1 MQNTS
6 NRPISIT
13 QTDLNEIKHS
23 RQHAEDFFKKRKIIG
38 WPRVV
43 TPEPHKHFLVS

>member
-1 MQNTS
+1 MALS
-6 NRPISIT
+6 PMKPIT

-23 RQHAEDFFKKRKIIG
+23 RKHAEDFFKKRKILG

-43 TPEPHKHFLVS
+43 TPEPHKHFLVN

>member
-6 NRPISIT
+6 NRPLPIT

-23 RQHAEDFFKKRKIIG
+23 RQHAEDFFKKRNLKG

-43 TPEPHKHFLVS
+43 TPEPHKHFLVN

>member
-1 MQNTS
+1 MAPNPMK
-6 NRPISIT
+6 PIPLT

-23 RQHAEDFFKKRKIIG
+23 RKHAEDFFKKRRIHG

-43 TPEPHKHFLVS
+43 TTEPGKHFLVS

>member
-1 MQNTS
+1 M

-23 RQHAEDFFKKRKIIG
+23 RKHAEDFFKKRKILG
-38 WPRVV
+38 WPRVI
-43 TPEPHKHFLVS
+43 TPEPHKHFLVNN